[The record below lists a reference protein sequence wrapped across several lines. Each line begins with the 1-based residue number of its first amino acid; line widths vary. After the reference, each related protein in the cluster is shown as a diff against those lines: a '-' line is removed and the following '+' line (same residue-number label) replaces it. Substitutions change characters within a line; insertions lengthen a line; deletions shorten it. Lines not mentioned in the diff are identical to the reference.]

1 VSDIFDEVDEDL
13 RADRAQRF
21 LKRYGTWIGAAM
33 LLVVAGVAGLQGW
46 RWYEDRQAVKAA
58 DSFLA
63 ASAASAVP
71 NADAKAVAAQFSA
84 AAAQA
89 PAGYRTL
96 ARLRAA
102 ALLVGPDT
110 SAALAQYD
118 QLAKDTAVE
127 PLYRDLATLLWGLH
141 GLGSLEPAQVE
152 SRLAPLAVP
161 GNPWHASVRE
171 VRALAALQRGDAA
184 AARQGL
190 EALANDLTAPQGVR
204 ERAGRLLTGLGG

>member
-1 VSDIFDEVDEDL
+1 MSDIFDEVDEDL

-21 LKRYGTWIGAAM
+21 LKRYGSWIGAAM
-33 LLVVAGVAGLQGW
+33 LLVVAAVGGLQGW
-46 RWYEDRQAVKAA
+46 RWYQDRQAVKAA
-58 DSFLA
+58 ETFLA
-63 ASAASAVP
+63 ASTAAAATG
-71 NADAKAVAAQFSA
+71 ADAKAVADRFGATA
-84 AAAQA
+84 ADA

-102 ALLVGPDT
+102 ALLVGPDAP
-110 SAALAQYD
+110 AALAQYD
-118 QLAKDTAVE
+118 QLSRDSAVE

-141 GLGSLEPAQVE
+141 GLGVTEPAQIE
-152 SRLAPLAVP
+152 SRLAPLAVA
-161 GNPWHASVRE
+161 GNPWHASARE

-190 EALANDLTAPQGVR
+190 EALANDVTAPQGVR

>member
-1 VSDIFDEVDEDL
+1 MSDIFDEVDEDL